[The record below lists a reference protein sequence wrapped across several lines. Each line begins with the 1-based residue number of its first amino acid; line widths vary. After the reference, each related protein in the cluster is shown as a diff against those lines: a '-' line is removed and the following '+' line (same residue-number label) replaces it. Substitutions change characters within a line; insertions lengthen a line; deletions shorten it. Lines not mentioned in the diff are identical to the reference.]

1 MGEKQVSE
9 QGCFMRRTG
18 LVSHLRF
25 CPGPLR
31 VGRDAAAEWESWG
44 SDKKVGGSEDR
55 LSSYAKRSHP
65 KDVPGDDLRLPWAP
79 RKGWPH

>member
-1 MGEKQVSE
+1 M
-9 QGCFMRRTG
+9 
-18 LVSHLRF
+18 
-25 CPGPLR
+25 R

-79 RKGWPH
+79 RKGQPH